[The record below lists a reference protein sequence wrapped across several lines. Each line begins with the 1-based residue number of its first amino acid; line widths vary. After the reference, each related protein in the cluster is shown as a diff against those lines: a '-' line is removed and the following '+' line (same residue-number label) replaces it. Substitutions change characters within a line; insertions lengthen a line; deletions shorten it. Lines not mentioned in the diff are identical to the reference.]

1 MVDDF
6 VQEETCLVKKQF
18 KKIAFAEKLFEFQVF
33 KLRRENQSYDSKL
46 QKFWY

>member
-18 KKIAFAEKLFEFQVF
+18 KKIAFGEKLFEFQD
-33 KLRRENQSYDSKL
+33 KERESEL
-46 QKFWY
+46 